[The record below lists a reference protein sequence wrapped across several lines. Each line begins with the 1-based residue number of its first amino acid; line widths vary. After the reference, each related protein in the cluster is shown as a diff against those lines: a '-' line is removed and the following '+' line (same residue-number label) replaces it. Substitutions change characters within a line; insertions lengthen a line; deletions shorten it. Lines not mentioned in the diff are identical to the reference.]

1 MRAEKDRVSAGGA
14 IRPHLP
20 DLLAMNI
27 EDRFSVC
34 EFSTMT
40 ASFAVDLE
48 ACRLGGVRGIGVC
61 EAKLPAGG
69 DAGAL
74 EQFRASRLKASVC
87 LPAVLSILPLPLFPG
102 PEDPEQRVAALI
114 AGIRRLAAFRPA
126 ACFCLTGPQGEIE
139 ARRARAIVVD
149 GLRRVAR
156 AAAEVG
162 VPLGVEPIHASLRNE
177 WTMVS
182 TIPETLELITEVGE
196 PNLGIGFD
204 TWHLWDTPD
213 LFEHIRRHARRII
226 GVHLS
231 DRRNPTRGWA
241 DRVLPG
247 DGTLDLAGMLG
258 ALETAGY
265 DGWYDLEVLSDNGM
279 FGNNYADSLWN
290 VPPDQLVSRA
300 AAAFQ
305 RLCAPVRCPSSAAT

>member
-1 MRAEKDRVSAGGA
+1 MVS
-14 IRPHLP
+14 
-20 DLLAMNI
+20 LAMKV

-40 ASFAVDLE
+40 ASFAGDLE
-48 ACRLGGVRGIGVC
+48 ACKLGGVRGIGVC
-61 EAKLPAGG
+61 EAKLPGGG

-74 EQFRASRLKASVC
+74 EQFRASGLKASVC

-126 ACFCLTGPQGEIE
+126 ACFCLTGPQGGLE
-139 ARRARAIVVD
+139 AGRARDIVVD
-149 GLRRVAR
+149 GLRRAAR

-177 WTMVS
+177 WTMVT

-204 TWHLWDTPD
+204 TWHLWDTPN
-213 LFEHIRRHARRII
+213 LFEHVRRHARRII
-226 GVHLS
+226 GAHLS

-258 ALETAGY
+258 TLETAGY

-290 VPPDQLVSRA
+290 VPPAQLVSRA
-300 AAAFQ
+300 CAAFQ
-305 RLCAPVRCPSSAAT
+305 RLCAQLKCPSGI